1 MATSPATKSTMTPD
15 TPPEL
20 PESLEQCHALIRAQA
35 GTINQLSTRVE
46 QLLQRLFGTRSERL
60 DPNQLALFAEAWAQ
74 EQAAQLPAEEEAPQE
89 AKPKKKGHGRKPLP
103 DDLPRTR
110 IEYDV
115 APEEKVCAECG
126 AEKQRIGETV
136 SEQIEYVP
144 ASLYVI
150 EHAQLKY
157 ACKCCQ
163 EGVVVGEKPA
173 QPIEKSLAGPGL
185 LAHVITSKY
194 CDHLP
199 LHRQEGIFQRHG
211 IDLSRKTLCDWVIR
225 SAFVLEPVVEAMV
238 ARVLQSKVLH
248 TDDTPVRVQDPEK
261 KGTTR
266 KAYLW
271 PYVGDRDQP
280 YTVFDY
286 TPGRGREGPETF
298 LRDYRGEE
306 GSPRYIQC
314 DAYAGYNGLFAKD
327 RHVLEAACW
336 AHARRKYDEAK
347 TSDPVRAHEALLRI
361 QEFYR
366 AEADIRDEANGL
378 PHGEADTL
386 RHARRQNESVSLL
399 EDFQQWARDAYAAAL
414 PKSPFG
420 VALNYTLENWDALF
434 RYTGDPVLNID
445 NNTAERAIRAI
456 AVGRKNWLFL
466 GSDDGGRAAA
476 IHFSLIASAKRHG
489 LDPFAYLRDLL
500 RRIPTHPNRDI
511 EALFPDRWA
520 NTTD

>member
-1 MATSPATKSTMTPD
+1 MATSPEPRRAMTSN

-20 PESLEQCHALIRAQA
+20 PESLEQCHALIQAQA

-46 QLLQRLFGTRSERL
+46 QLLRRLFGTRSERL

-74 EQAAQLPAEEEAPQE
+74 EQAAQAPVVEETSQE
-89 AKPKKKGHGRKPLP
+89 ARPKKKGHGRKPLP
-103 DDLPRTR
+103 ENLPRKRT
-110 IEYDV
+110 EHDV
-115 APEEKVCAECG
+115 TPEEKICSCCG
-126 AEKQRIGETV
+126 AEKQRIGEVVT
-136 SEQIEYVP
+136 EQLEYVP
-144 ASLYVI
+144 ASFYVI

-157 ACKCCQ
+157 ACKGCQ
-163 EGVVVGEKPA
+163 EGVVVGGKPA

-199 LHRQEGIFQRHG
+199 LHRQEGILKRHG
-211 IDLSRKTLCDWVIR
+211 VELSRKTLCDWVIR
-225 SAFVLEPVVEAMV
+225 SAFVLEPVVEAMTQ
-238 ARVLQSKVLH
+238 RVLQSKVLH

-261 KGTTR
+261 KRATR

-271 PYVGDRDQP
+271 PYVGDPDHP

-298 LRDYRGEE
+298 LCDFIGEE
-306 GSPRYIQC
+306 DSPRYIQC
-314 DAYAGYNGLFAKD
+314 DAYAGYNGLFTKD
-327 RHVLEAACW
+327 RHVLEVACW
-336 AHARRKYDEAK
+336 AHARRKYDEAR
-347 TSDPVRAHEALLRI
+347 TCDPVRAHDALLRI
-361 QEFYR
+361 KEFYKVEAELAEETDGLTR
-366 AEADIRDEANGL
+366 AEADA
-378 PHGEADTL
+378 L
-386 RHARRQNESVSLL
+386 RLERRQEESLPLL
-399 EDFQQWARDAYAAAL
+399 EDFNEWARDAQAAVL
-414 PKSPFG
+414 PKSPMG
-420 VALNYTLENWDALF
+420 MALNYSLENWDALL
-434 RYTGDPVLNID
+434 RYTQDPTLNID
-445 NNTAERAIRAI
+445 NNAAERAIRAI

-466 GSDDGGRAAA
+466 GSDDGGCAAA

-511 EALFPDRWA
+511 VDLLPDRWA

>member
-1 MATSPATKSTMTPD
+1 MATSPAIKSTMTPG

-20 PESLEQCHALIRAQA
+20 PGSIEQCHALIQAQA

-46 QLLQRLFGTRSERL
+46 QLLRRLFGTRSERL

-74 EQAAQLPAEEEAPQE
+74 EQAAQAPAEEEAPQE

-103 DDLPRTR
+103 ENLPRKR
-110 IEYDV
+110 VEHDV
-115 APEEKVCAECG
+115 APEEKICSCCG

-136 SEQIEYVP
+136 TEQLEYVP
-144 ASLYVI
+144 ASFYVI

-157 ACKCCQ
+157 ACKGCQ

-199 LHRQEGIFQRHG
+199 LYRQEGILRRHG
-211 IDLSRKTLCDWVIR
+211 VELSRKTLCDWVIR
-225 SAFVLEPVVEAMV
+225 SAFVVEPVVEAMRE
-238 ARVLQSKVLH
+238 RVLQSKVLH

-261 KGTTR
+261 KRTTR

-271 PYVGDRDQP
+271 PYAGDREHP
-280 YTVFDY
+280 YTIFDY

-298 LRDYRGEE
+298 LRDYIGEE
-306 GSPRYIQC
+306 GNPRYIQC
-314 DAYAGYNGLFAKD
+314 DAYPGYNGLFAKD
-327 RHVLEAACW
+327 RHVLEVACW

-347 TSDPVRAHEALLRI
+347 TSDPVRAHDALLRIKAFYKVEAELAEEADGLLHAEADALRHERRQEESVPLLEDFLEWAKATYAAVLPKSPIGNALNYSLENGEALLR
-361 QEFYR
+361 
-366 AEADIRDEANGL
+366 
-378 PHGEADTL
+378 
-386 RHARRQNESVSLL
+386 
-399 EDFQQWARDAYAAAL
+399 
-414 PKSPFG
+414 
-420 VALNYTLENWDALF
+420 YTD
-434 RYTGDPVLNID
+434 DPILNID

-511 EALFPDRWA
+511 ESLLPDRWA

>member
-1 MATSPATKSTMTPD
+1 MTTN

-20 PESLEQCHALIRAQA
+20 PDSIEQCHALIGAMEQEMRRLQH
-35 GTINQLSTRVE
+35 QVE
-46 QLLQRLFGTRSERL
+46 HLVRRLFGTRSERL

-74 EQAAQLPAEEEAPQE
+74 EQVAQSPAVEEVPQE
-89 AKPKKKGHGRKPLP
+89 ATPREKGHGRKPLP
-103 DDLPRTR
+103 ENLPRKR
-110 IEYDV
+110 VEHDV
-115 APEEKVCAECG
+115 TPEEKVCAECG
-126 AEKQRIGETV
+126 AEKQRIGEVLT
-136 SEQIEYVP
+136 EQLEYVP
-144 ASLYVI
+144 ASFYVI

-163 EGVVVGEKPA
+163 EGVVLGEKPA

-199 LHRQEGIFQRHG
+199 LHRQEGILKRHG
-211 IDLSRKTLCDWVIR
+211 VELSRKTLCDWVIR
-225 SAFVLEPVVEAMV
+225 SAFVLEPVVEAMTQ
-238 ARVLQSKVLH
+238 RVLQSKVLH
-248 TDDTPVRVQDPEK
+248 TDDTPVRVLDPEK
-261 KGTTR
+261 KRTTR

-271 PYVGDRDQP
+271 PYVGDEDHP
-280 YTVFDY
+280 YTIFDY

-298 LRDYRGEE
+298 LKNFIGEE

-314 DAYAGYNGLFAKD
+314 DAYAGYNGLFARD
-327 RHVLEAACW
+327 RHVLEVACW

-347 TSDPVRAHEALLRI
+347 TSDPVRAHDALLRIKAFYKVEAELGEETDGLPRAEADALRHHRRQTESLPLLDMFQEWARSAYAAVLPKSPMGMALNYSLENGEALLR
-361 QEFYR
+361 Y
-366 AEADIRDEANGL
+366 
-378 PHGEADTL
+378 T
-386 RHARRQNESVSLL
+386 
-399 EDFQQWARDAYAAAL
+399 EDPA
-414 PKSPFG
+414 
-420 VALNYTLENWDALF
+420 
-434 RYTGDPVLNID
+434 LNID
-445 NNTAERAIRAI
+445 NNAAERAIRAI

-511 EALFPDRWA
+511 ESLLPNRWA
-520 NTTD
+520 NTTE